1 MFGGY
6 VIPRR
11 VADDIVVP
19 VVHGGHDGNN
29 TVGSVVRGG
38 LSRTYSAVDDYGS
51 RHQFKTRCIYC
62 KNFHAEH
69 LYCFRLRKF
78 GIMPKSRKRDRSRS
92 RSRRSRSRSRGS
104 EDFPPVR
111 RKFPPVRRND
121 MEEEGSDDSSDDTD
135 SSDDG
140 SGVEDGELVD
150 LMFDNHGPRLDT
162 KQLDKFYSV
171 RKRIDAHEETLVIQ
185 APTVQM
191 YFKELLAHGRLD
203 KDSSKKLR
211 KKYYLG
217 EKNYKALAP
226 PTLSDTKLHMIQSRE
241 AGGIFNRF
249 LTIHI
254 HHRDALKLFLRSYEL
269 LAGSATVYEGYES
282 ISPYQDDTIGDD
294 FVLPTYQVVEDG
306 VSEHEVEKLLPVGN
320 DGVVHDDR
328 LREIT
333 KQNITLTRLVE
344 RQAASYV
351 KVLGMLQKATDVAVV
366 GVSLHGALTDLLFDG
381 LQLYAQTDL
390 AIKEAREAR
399 VEEYLTPA
407 FKTAL
412 KAANRDKSDRTDKHV
427 QDKLLYRDIDKL
439 VKEEAKTNSKV
450 SYLNMVFLFFSIVY
464 SR

>member
-11 VADDIVVP
+11 VADDGVVS

-29 TVGSVVRGG
+29 TVGSAVRGG
-38 LSRTYSAVDDYGS
+38 LSRTYSPVDDNGS
-51 RHQFKTRCIYC
+51 CRQLKHLALMFKKRCIYC
-62 KNFHAEH
+62 KNFHDEH
-69 LYCFRLRKF
+69 VYCFRLRKF
-78 GIMPKSRKRDRSRS
+78 EMPKSRKRERSRS

-104 EDFPPVR
+104 EDFPHVR
-111 RKFPPVRRND
+111 RDDV
-121 MEEEGSDDSSDDTD
+121 EEEGSDDSSDDSD
-135 SSDDG
+135 SSDEG
-140 SGVEDGELVD
+140 SGNGVEDGELVD
-150 LMFDNHGPRLDT
+150 LMFDNHGPRLDN

-171 RKRIDAHEETLVIQ
+171 RKRIDAPEETLVIQ
-185 APTVQM
+185 SPTVQM

-211 KKYYLG
+211 KKYFLG

-269 LAGSATVYEGYES
+269 LAGSATVFEGFDA
-282 ISPYQDDTIGDD
+282 ISPYQDDAIDD
-294 FVLPTYQVVEDG
+294 NFVLPTYQVVEDG
-306 VSEHEVEKLLPVGN
+306 VSEVEIENLLPVGT
-320 DGVVHDDR
+320 DGVVNDDR

-344 RQAASYV
+344 SQAASYV
-351 KVLGMLQKATDVAVV
+351 KVLGMLQKANDVAVV

-412 KAANRDKSDRTDKHV
+412 KAANKDKSDRTDKHV

-450 SYLNMVFLFFSIVY
+450 SF
-464 SR
+464 

>member
-38 LSRTYSAVDDYGS
+38 LSRTYSPVDDNGS
-51 RHQFKTRCIYC
+51 RQQLKHLALMFKTRCIYC

-69 LYCFRLRKF
+69 IYCFRLRKF
-78 GIMPKSRKRDRSRS
+78 EMPKSRKRDRSRS
-92 RSRRSRSRSRGS
+92 RSRRSRGS

-111 RKFPPVRRND
+111 RDDV
-121 MEEEGSDDSSDDTD
+121 EEEGSDDSSDDTD

-140 SGVEDGELVD
+140 SENGVEDGELVY
-150 LMFDNHGPRLDT
+150 LMFDNHGPRLDN

-171 RKRIDAHEETLVIQ
+171 RKRIDAPEETLVIQ
-185 APTVQM
+185 SPTVQM

-351 KVLGMLQKATDVAVV
+351 KVLGMLQKATDVAVL
-366 GVSLHGALTDLLFDG
+366 GVSLHGALTNLLFDG

-412 KAANRDKSDRTDKHV
+412 KAANKDKSDRTDKHV

-450 SYLNMVFLFFSIVY
+450 SF
-464 SR
+464 